1 MGLPAGLGDFKS
13 YAVPPL
19 QDEDAKAVIAAAA
32 PRVELE
38 KEQMKSVL
46 RYCGGHPL
54 ALQVVAGALVQA
66 ADTRDRSKVFERLA
80 SKKGVVGSTGD
91 PHEELRA
98 SLLFSIELLPDQQ
111 RKAWLD
117 IVMLFREDTPWQDL
131 VVLFS
136 ETLEQLLARNLLQ
149 RGTAQDFLMRRGET
163 VEVEVAL
170 VHDVLV
176 HLANSL
182 CGPSRAA
189 YLPTPWS
196 PNPALRLII
205 KPGQESMARQHVVSV
220 LAHALLCID
229 SV

>member
-1 MGLPAGLGDFKS
+1 MGLPTGLGDFKS

-19 QDEDAKAVIAAAA
+19 QDEDAEAVITAAA
-32 PRVELE
+32 PSVELE

-66 ADTRDRSKVFERLA
+66 AGTRDRSQVIERLA
-80 SKKGVVGSTGD
+80 SKKGVVGCTGD

-111 RKAWLD
+111 REAWLD

-149 RGTAQDFLMRRGET
+149 RGTAQDFWMSRVET
-163 VEVEVAL
+163 VEVAL

-176 HLANSL
+176 HLAKSL
-182 CGPSRAA
+182 CGPSRAE